1 MEGESETSSD
11 GPPWKRTCSWDVL
24 YTICSSSLWS
34 SLLFLT
40 WYLASLLIRLLIW
53 GARSRTK
60 RRCSRTR
67 VLFVVGNHEFLRVFL
82 RKNFERVSIL
92 IRNNLR
98 HFCFASLVDWPRK
111 FTPSSQPIRIKTG
124 GNRDL
129 VTRIFPRFKLHAE
142 QFVYLRFEI
151 PLVPYDIFFSAVVI
165 EYWNSLTSLLHWF
178 FPIFLL
184 LGLDRSAFDN
194 KVVSFDEHINSEHNM
209 WHYLYFIV
217 LLKVKDTT
225 EFTGPESYV
234 SLMVKVH
241 HEYGKRFMKW
251 GKGRGGR
258 GRVSMKF
265 ERVLGLKLLT
275 EGGMTPSDR
284 VQPFLSYL

>member
-34 SLLFLT
+34 SLLFLI

-67 VLFVVGNHEFLRVFL
+67 VLFVVGDHEFLRVFF

-98 HFCFASLVDWPRK
+98 RFCFASLVDWSRK

-124 GNRDL
+124 VNRDL
-129 VTRIFPRFKLHAE
+129 VTRIFRASSSTPSSLFTCG
-142 QFVYLRFEI
+142 LRSHWF
-151 PLVPYDIFFSAVVI
+151 PMIFFFGSCNWKL
-165 EYWNSLTSLLHWF
+165 EFPYLT
-178 FPIFLL
+178 
-184 LGLDRSAFDN
+184 
-194 KVVSFDEHINSEHNM
+194 
-209 WHYLYFIV
+209 
-217 LLKVKDTT
+217 
-225 EFTGPESYV
+225 
-234 SLMVKVH
+234 
-241 HEYGKRFMKW
+241 
-251 GKGRGGR
+251 
-258 GRVSMKF
+258 
-265 ERVLGLKLLT
+265 LT
-275 EGGMTPSDR
+275 LI
-284 VQPFLSYL
+284 LSYIFPVRSWSVGLRQQSGIIWWTHQLRT

>member
-98 HFCFASLVDWPRK
+98 RFCFASLVDWSRK

-124 GNRDL
+124 VNRDL
-129 VTRIFPRFKLHAE
+129 VTRIFPRFKWQACFILRGQVHRYVTKE
-142 QFVYLRFEI
+142 DQFLTFW
-151 PLVPYDIFFSAVVI
+151 VI
-165 EYWNSLTSLLHWF
+165 LSQKVTISTWSRYWKLYFRWVSL
-178 FPIFLL
+178 FLL
-184 LGLDRSAFDN
+184 RVFH
-194 KVVSFDEHINSEHNM
+194 VVFS
-209 WHYLYFIV
+209 
-217 LLKVKDTT
+217 
-225 EFTGPESYV
+225 
-234 SLMVKVH
+234 
-241 HEYGKRFMKW
+241 
-251 GKGRGGR
+251 
-258 GRVSMKF
+258 
-265 ERVLGLKLLT
+265 RVLRSCCCNVL
-275 EGGMTPSDR
+275 
-284 VQPFLSYL
+284 V

>member
-67 VLFVVGNHEFLRVFL
+67 VLFAVGDHEFLRVFL

-98 HFCFASLVDWPRK
+98 RFCFASLVDWSRI
-111 FTPSSQPIRIKTG
+111 FTPSSQPIKIKTG
-124 GNRDL
+124 VNHDL

-151 PLVPYDIFFSAVVI
+151 PLVPNYIFFSAVVI

-178 FPIFLL
+178 FPTFFLS
-184 LGLDRSAFDN
+184 GLDRSAFDN

-251 GKGRGGR
+251 GKGRVGG
-258 GRVSMKF
+258 GGFQWSLN
-265 ERVLGLKLLT
+265 ESLGLNCSPKV
-275 EGGMTPSDR
+275 GW
-284 VQPFLSYL
+284 QPFLSYL